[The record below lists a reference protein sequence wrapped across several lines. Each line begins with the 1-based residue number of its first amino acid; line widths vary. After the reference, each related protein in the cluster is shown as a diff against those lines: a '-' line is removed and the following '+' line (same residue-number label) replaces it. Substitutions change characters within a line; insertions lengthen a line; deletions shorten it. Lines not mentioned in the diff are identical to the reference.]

1 VTQTEGTWLQKDKI
15 KVLLLEGISDTAV
28 AALKGSGYVN
38 VERLPKALD
47 GPALKK
53 ALGGVHLLGIR
64 SRTQLTD
71 DVIGVADSLIAIG
84 CFSVGTNQVDLTA
97 AQRKGVPVFNAPFS
111 NTRSV
116 AELTIAEIVML
127 MRGVFPK
134 SVSAHQGGWDK
145 SAAGSREVRGKTLGI
160 IGYGNI
166 GSQLA
171 VIAEALGMRVIYH
184 DRADKL
190 ARQRRGGHLAGR
202 PAARSDRHHA
212 RAGDGRDPGYD
223 REREIRL
230 MKPGA
235 LFINNSR
242 GTVVDL
248 NALARPR
255 QRHLGCGGRRVSH
268 RALLADSSSA
278 RCRA

>member
-1 VTQTEGTWLQKDKI
+1 MTQTEGTWLQKDKI

-127 MRGVFPK
+127 MR
-134 SVSAHQGGWDK
+134 AHVPRNRSPRTTAAGTR

-160 IGYGNI
+160 VGYGNI
-166 GSQLA
+166 GTQLA
-171 VIAEALGMRVIYH
+171 VSPRRWACASSTTIAPTSCGTATS
-184 DRADKL
+184 
-190 ARQRRGGHLAGR
+190 RRPPSLDDLL
-202 PAARSDRHHA
+202 ARSD
-212 RAGDGRDPGYD
+212 
-223 REREIRL
+223 
-230 MKPGA
+230 
-235 LFINNSR
+235 
-242 GTVVDL
+242 VVTMHVPETP
-248 NALARPR
+248 RPR
-255 QRHLGCGGRRVSH
+255 T
-268 RALLADSSSA
+268 
-278 RCRA
+278 